1 LSVRRGI
8 LGLLVLFCGLI
19 GALPSLAGTLAPG
32 LVRQMDSQRENDVI
46 KVLVVLRDQVDV
58 SQLDQNLRAS
68 KADYSLRHE
77 TIVGQLQQL
86 ARSSQQDL
94 LNTLG
99 ANKAAGDILGF
110 TPHWLVNGIVVTGTV
125 AAVRDLAARDDVLRV
140 EADLVPELIAPVFS
154 EIPTTK
160 DAAGVGIAPGVV
172 AIGARR
178 VWDELGF
185 DGTGV
190 LVGIIDSG
198 VDASHPAYGSRWQ
211 GNFGPPEQAW
221 LDAAQLGHPT
231 VPVDVQGHGTHV
243 LGIVTGVADGDTI
256 GVAPGAHWIATNGI
270 QAASAIFDNSILASL
285 EFMTDPDG
293 DPTTT
298 DDVPD
303 VVNNSWGVNESFA
316 GYLDCDSRWWD
327 LIDNCEA
334 AGVVLVWA
342 AGNEGPIA
350 GTVRSPADRAANPYN
365 CFSVGST
372 SNHAPFLISDFSS
385 RGPSGCGGV
394 YAVKPEISAPGDT
407 IYSALPGGGYI
418 IRSGTSMSSPHVSGV
433 VALMRQANPDV
444 DVVTIKD
451 ILMNTAIDL
460 GNAGQDNDY
469 GHGRLDAYAAVQ
481 AVMSG
486 LGTVSGTVT
495 DGVTGLPIAN
505 ALVRRDG
512 AENLDYTDATGYY
525 SLTLYAGASTFAAS
539 AFGYFDNS
547 VSVTIPDGGTVNG
560 DLVMAPQPTATI
572 SGTVRGPDQLP
583 VAGATIMI
591 LDTPVPDLLSDASG
605 FYSVDLPRSTGRTF
619 DVRASAPGLG
629 YEIQTVDLVANVTM
643 DFELPE
649 LTWEDFESGGF
660 FSYAWQ
666 FAGDFPWQIDIN
678 EAFEGTFSAR
688 SADVSNGQTS
698 QMYLDYFVSAD
709 SDLSFWL
716 QVSSEFGFDFL
727 YFLLDGEI
735 AGSWSGEVPWT
746 QFVLTVPKGN
756 HTFGWVYTKDDAI
769 SGGSDAA
776 WIDLVEWPLTG
787 VELFPE
793 LSVDAVSISPTLNP
807 DSTSTVVLM
816 ISNTG
821 GEDLAYSLTAAPLGQ
836 KKPVVKALRPDVPPR
851 GDLAKGEKDLVPTAG
866 IVATGSGGPDTFG
879 YTWSDSDDPAGPA
892 YEWVEISTL
901 GSLAGTGDDMSL
913 GAFDLGFPMTFYG
926 QLFDT
931 VRICTNGFLSFTST
945 SSPYVNPVLP
955 SASLPNNVVAPFWDD
970 LNPSAGG
977 EIYYW
982 ADPAADRFVVQYQD
996 VVRYN
1001 TTEAET
1007 FEVILNSN
1015 GSVIFQYRE
1024 VSDTGHCTVGIE
1036 NPDGSDG
1043 LTVLYNDNSY
1053 LHDGLAVQIVPP
1065 GFLPWVQVSPLAGIV
1080 QPGQSTPVS
1089 LVFDAT
1095 DLDLG
1100 THLALLNIASNDP
1113 NLPMMLVPLILT
1125 VEVASAAPDSE
1136 LPRAVQLSGAVPN
1149 PFNPQTVIHYAL
1161 PDRSPVSL
1169 RVHDVKGRLV
1179 RTLVEQSLP
1188 AGAHTS
1194 RWDGRDAQGR
1204 TVASGTYFVRLVAG
1218 AETRVKA
1225 MALVR

>member
-1 LSVRRGI
+1 
-8 LGLLVLFCGLI
+8 
-19 GALPSLAGTLAPG
+19 
-32 LVRQMDSQRENDVI
+32 MDSQRENDVI

-58 SQLDQNLRAS
+58 PQLDQNLRAA
-68 KADYSLRHE
+68 KAGRSLRHE
-77 TIVGQLQQL
+77 TIVGHLQQL
-86 ARSSQQDL
+86 SRTSQQDL
-94 LNTLG
+94 LNTLS

-125 AAVRDLAARDDVLRV
+125 AAVRDLAGRHDVLRI
-140 EADLVPELIAPVFS
+140 EADLVPELIAPVS
-154 EIPTTK
+154 SQAPATK
-160 DAAGVGIAPGVV
+160 GAAGIGIAPGVV

-221 LDAAQLGHPT
+221 LDAAQLGHPA

-243 LGIVTGVADGDTI
+243 MGIVTGVAAGDTI

-270 QAASAIFDNSILASL
+270 QAATAIFDNSILASL

-350 GTVRSPADRAANPYN
+350 STVRSPADRAANPYN

-372 SNHAPFLISDFSS
+372 SNHAPFLISGFSS

-451 ILMNTAIDL
+451 ILMNTAVDL

-469 GHGRLDAYAAVQ
+469 GHGKLDAYAAVQ

-495 DGVTGLPIAN
+495 DGVTGLPVAN
-505 ALVRRDG
+505 SLVRRDG

-525 SLTLYAGASTFAAS
+525 SLTLYAGPATFTGS

-560 DLVMAPQPTATI
+560 DLVMAPQPTATVN
-572 SGTVRGPDQLP
+572 GTVRGPDLLP
-583 VAGATIMI
+583 VDGATIMI
-591 LDTPVPDLLSDASG
+591 MDTPVPDVLTDASG
-605 FYSVDLPRSTGRTF
+605 FYSVDLPSGTGRIF
-619 DVRASAPGLG
+619 SVRASAPGLG
-629 YEIQTVDLVANVTM
+629 FEIQTVDLVSGVTV
-643 DFELPE
+643 DFDLPE
-649 LTWEDFESGGF
+649 LTWEDFESGTF

-666 FAGDFPWQIDIN
+666 FAGDFPWQIDLN
-678 EAFEGTFSAR
+678 EVYEGTFSAR
-688 SADVSNGQTS
+688 SADVASGQTS
-698 QMYLDYFVSAD
+698 ALYLDYFVSAD

-716 QVSSEFGFDFL
+716 KVSSEFNFDFL
-727 YFLLDGEI
+727 YFLLDDQI
-735 AGSWSGEVPWT
+735 VGSWTGEVPWT

-756 HTFGWVYTKDDAI
+756 HTFRWVYTKDEAF
-769 SGGSDAA
+769 SAGSDAA

-793 LSVDAVSISPTLNP
+793 LAVDAVSIIPTLNP
-807 DSTSTVVLM
+807 DSTSTAVLT
-816 ISNTG
+816 ITNTG
-821 GEDLAYSLTAAPLGQ
+821 GEDLTYSLTATPLG
-836 KKPVVKALRPDVPPR
+836 KKESARKVVRKVIRPDVPPR
-851 GDLAKGEKDLVPTAG
+851 GALAKGEKDLIPTPG
-866 IVATGSGGPDTFG
+866 IVPAGSGGPDTFG
-879 YTWSDSDDPAGPA
+879 YTWTDSDDPEGPI
-892 YEWVEISTL
+892 YDWVEISTV
-901 GSLAGTGDDMSL
+901 GSLAGTGDDISL

-926 QLFDT
+926 QMFDT
-931 VRICTNGFLSFTST
+931 VRISTNGFLSFTST

-955 SASLPNNVVAPFWDD
+955 SYSVPDNVVAPFWDD

-982 ADPAADRFVVQYQD
+982 ADPDADRFVVQFQD
-996 VVRYN
+996 VVRYGTA
-1001 TTEAET
+1001 TTET
-1007 FEVILNSN
+1007 FAVILKAN
-1015 GSVIFQYRE
+1015 GSVTFQYRE

-1036 NPDGSDG
+1036 NSDASDG
-1043 LTVLYNDNSY
+1043 LTVLYNNNTY
-1053 LHDGLAVQIVPP
+1053 LHDGLAVQIFPP

-1080 QPGQSTPVS
+1080 QPGHSTPIS
-1089 LVFDAT
+1089 LVFDAA
-1095 DLDLG
+1095 DLALG

-1113 NLPMMLVPLILT
+1113 NQPVMLVPLILT
-1125 VEVASAAPDSE
+1125 VEAASAAPDSD
-1136 LPRAVQLSGAVPN
+1136 LPRAVQLAGAVPN

-1179 RTLVEQSLP
+1179 RTLVEQTLS
-1188 AGAHTS
+1188 AGAHTA
-1194 RWDGRDAQGR
+1194 RWDGRDARGR

-1218 AETRVKA
+1218 GQTRVKA